1 MELLSE
7 GNEAKR
13 GDEKS
18 QPLNSTDEA
27 GELTP
32 GDPAEG
38 RRRSVYGTSGGKDDV
53 DIEPRGH
60 LNETKEDSETGE
72 ERSEAGYGIGAFWIS
87 GCPTALLSSEAVD

>member
-32 GDPAEG
+32 GDPAK
-38 RRRSVYGTSGGKDDV
+38 RRWRSAYGTSGGKDDV

-72 ERSEAGYGIGAFWIS
+72 ERSASDYGIGAFWIS

>member
-38 RRRSVYGTSGGKDDV
+38 RRRSVYGTSGGKDV
-53 DIEPRGH
+53 ADIEPRGH

-72 ERSEAGYGIGAFWIS
+72 ESSEAGYGIGAS
-87 GCPTALLSSEAVD
+87 GSVGVQQHC